1 MMEKP
6 QSYFEWQLQ
15 FNSKKKG
22 IIIKKDKNQNS
33 LGIEEYQFEKFL
45 EEWKKKNF
53 PKKSQSRII
62 SY

>member
-6 QSYFEWQLQ
+6 QSYLEWQLQ

-22 IIIKKDKNQNS
+22 NDKIQNS

-45 EEWKKKNF
+45 EEWKKKNL